1 MPGSPRSPL
10 PPARPSHGRQVL
22 LTLPCCF
29 LMVERDFSTCPLP
42 SKMTFL
48 PWSSQVLLAFESA
61 TPGLRH
67 WVSQDCFNCKGQK
80 IIPANLNKNKKRG
93 WLAPAAAQLRQGR
106 DSRNHRRWPFDPAR
120 PLPALPS
127 ACPCVCLQVALIP
140 LQQRRLHRVVRVPA
154 TRSSI

>member
-10 PPARPSHGRQVL
+10 PPERPSHGRQVL

-29 LMVERDFSTCPLP
+29 LMVERDFSTCSLP

-48 PWSSQVLLAFESA
+48 PWSSQLLLAFESA

-80 IIPANLNKNKKRG
+80 IIPANLNKNKER
-93 WLAPAAAQLRQGR
+93 LAGPCRWAAKTGKGQQESQTMAIRPCQAPPGSPLCLSLRLSAGCSHPPAAEAPSPCGE
-106 DSRNHRRWPFDPAR
+106 R
-120 PLPALPS
+120 PS
-127 ACPCVCLQVALIP
+127 
-140 LQQRRLHRVVRVPA
+140 H
-154 TRSSI
+154 